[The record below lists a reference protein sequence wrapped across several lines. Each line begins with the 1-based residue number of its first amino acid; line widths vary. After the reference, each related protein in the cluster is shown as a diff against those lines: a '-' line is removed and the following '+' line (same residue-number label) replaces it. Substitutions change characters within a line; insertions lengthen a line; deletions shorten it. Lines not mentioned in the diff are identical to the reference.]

1 MIPPQPSSWPSAVRV
16 INVDAGTLRH
26 VFPSHS
32 VDHTGD
38 GRNEEAE
45 SPFTLSQPLYML
57 FRLRNHPR
65 PDMLPIPR

>member
-16 INVDAGTLRH
+16 ISVDAGTLRH
-26 VFPSHS
+26 VSPPHS

-45 SPFTLSQPLYML
+45 SPFMPSRSLYNAHSGSGISECLS
-57 FRLRNHPR
+57 
-65 PDMLPIPR
+65 